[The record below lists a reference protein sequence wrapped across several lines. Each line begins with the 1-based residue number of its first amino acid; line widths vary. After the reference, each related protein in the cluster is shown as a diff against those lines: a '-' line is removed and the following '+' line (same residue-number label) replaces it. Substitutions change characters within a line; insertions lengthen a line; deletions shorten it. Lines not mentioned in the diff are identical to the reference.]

1 MKRIDPFKRFDNDL
15 YNDLYIDPAW
25 LKTLKLKEDNE
36 LRTSTMPKPTLTYT
50 PKVTD
55 NAQLDLT
62 KELKKR
68 IIGQDHV
75 LEQITST
82 FYKWEVGMT
91 APSTPAGTFLLLGP
105 TGTGKTRSVE
115 ALAEVLLGNEKNF
128 IKIDCAEFAHSH
140 EIAKLLGCFVPGTRV
155 LMANGERK
163 PIEYVKAGDWVIIKD
178 GSPGQVSKQ
187 HVYQNTKDLVRLAV
201 SGSNIPIVV
210 TPCHEILA
218 ISVES
223 STRIRNPK
231 ELYKA
236 TKLQWIPAKELK
248 RNDIVAY
255 PRYKSI
261 HAPLTS
267 IDLAGFTESCKNTTI
282 TKDRIVS
289 KTPSGELSII
299 RHIPIDRDFMR
310 LAGYYVSEGGS
321 HHDGK
326 QFNFTLGWPCD
337 SKVHEDLV
345 AILLNLFMVNPATT
359 KHGKNGIRVRAC
371 SKTLTTMFQ
380 SLFGEHVSS
389 KRVPAWFFDLPDYL
403 LFEFLDAAFMG
414 DGGKT
419 VNRRLD
425 YSTVSPTLH
434 SQMELIIRSLG
445 FTSQTSVQSPAKE
458 NWLPRYR
465 LYVSGEQIDRFVGNL
480 PFVSKLVTLNNS
492 GNSGIQ
498 RMSFVDEDYV
508 YFRIT
513 DTDMVPY
520 DGPVYDLSVK
530 QDQSYVVDIIVHNSP
545 PGYLGHRETQP
556 ALTNETLARHYSDR
570 YKCSI
575 LLFDEIEKASDAL
588 WNLLLGILDKATLTL
603 GDNRK
608 VDFSNTFIFM
618 TSNLGAREMQAE
630 LLQAYGYSTHHYLLT
645 PNQKKLDDIAL
656 QAAKKRFQPEFL
668 NRIDEKLVYH
678 TLTKESLSK
687 ILDQLLVA
695 LQERV
700 HTSRGAHTFLL
711 EVTQEVRDLLL
722 EQGVSHAY
730 GARELKRSIENNL
743 TKPLVH
749 LIRESKLKN
758 PEIKVLLKRGAVDFQ
773 ISTDKTER

>member
-140 EIAKLLGCFVPGTRV
+140 EIAKLLG
-155 LMANGERK
+155 
-163 PIEYVKAGDWVIIKD
+163 
-178 GSPGQVSKQ
+178 
-187 HVYQNTKDLVRLAV
+187 
-201 SGSNIPIVV
+201 
-210 TPCHEILA
+210 
-218 ISVES
+218 
-223 STRIRNPK
+223 
-231 ELYKA
+231 
-236 TKLQWIPAKELK
+236 
-248 RNDIVAY
+248 
-255 PRYKSI
+255 
-261 HAPLTS
+261 
-267 IDLAGFTESCKNTTI
+267 
-282 TKDRIVS
+282 
-289 KTPSGELSII
+289 
-299 RHIPIDRDFMR
+299 
-310 LAGYYVSEGGS
+310 
-321 HHDGK
+321 
-326 QFNFTLGWPCD
+326 
-337 SKVHEDLV
+337 
-345 AILLNLFMVNPATT
+345 
-359 KHGKNGIRVRAC
+359 
-371 SKTLTTMFQ
+371 
-380 SLFGEHVSS
+380 
-389 KRVPAWFFDLPDYL
+389 
-403 LFEFLDAAFMG
+403 
-414 DGGKT
+414 
-419 VNRRLD
+419 
-425 YSTVSPTLH
+425 
-434 SQMELIIRSLG
+434 
-445 FTSQTSVQSPAKE
+445 
-458 NWLPRYR
+458 
-465 LYVSGEQIDRFVGNL
+465 
-480 PFVSKLVTLNNS
+480 
-492 GNSGIQ
+492 
-498 RMSFVDEDYV
+498 
-508 YFRIT
+508 
-513 DTDMVPY
+513 
-520 DGPVYDLSVK
+520 
-530 QDQSYVVDIIVHNSP
+530 SP

-630 LLQAYGYSTHHYLLT
+630 LSQAYGYSTHHYLLT

-730 GARELKRSIENNL
+730 GARELKRSIELNL
-743 TKPLVH
+743 TTKLTH
-749 LIRESKLKN
+749 QIREGKFKDAL
-758 PEIKVLLKRGAVDFQ
+758 VVRVTVDQGKCVFK
-773 ISTDKTER
+773 SR